1 MLLTSLISIGVYN
14 ELLNSDDQ
22 FKIYRRSKNAVPV
35 PAHFTIFDR
44 NFGQKAGLA
53 ARVPVPKRVTV
64 YHLELRDFSK
74 IPLPR

>member
-53 ARVPVPKRVTV
+53 ARVPVPKSYPFR
-64 YHLELRDFSK
+64 HWHRH
-74 IPLPR
+74 RR